1 MSARMHEELFAQLTP
16 REMQCLEG
24 VRDREDVRD
33 ISDRLGITI
42 NTVNTYLD
50 SARKKLGAR
59 NRNTAVRMLLE
70 YEAGPPLKSISA
82 FAGMEEAPQIAPPT
96 LLRGAG
102 ELHEQTVL
110 RDGGAFHLEP
120 RRRSLPMPFST
131 RERRRNDYSFTQLLG
146 LIASVAAIAV
156 LIAGVLIQSLL
167 GLGALKQSLHHLF

>member
-1 MSARMHEELFAQLTP
+1 MHHDLFAQLTP
-16 REMQCLEG
+16 RELQCLEG
-24 VRDREDVRD
+24 IRDRQDVRD

-59 NRNTAVRMLLE
+59 NRNAAVRMLIE
-70 YEAGPPLKSISA
+70 YQAGPPIKSISA
-82 FAGMEEAPQIAPPT
+82 FAGMEEPARTAPSPV
-96 LLRGAG
+96 LRGAG
-102 ELHEQTVL
+102 GLPEQTVL

-120 RRRSLPMPFST
+120 RQRSLPMPFPT
-131 RERRRNDYSFTQLLG
+131 RERRRNDYTIAQLLG

-167 GLGALKQSLHHLF
+167 GLGALKQSLHNLF